1 MADSQSLTLDVTPRS
16 RPNVV
21 LILAD
26 DMGFSDLG
34 CFGSEIQTPNLDRLA
49 QNGARF
55 TQAYNCARCCP
66 SRAALLTGIYPHE
79 AGVGHMVDD
88 LGIASYQGFL
98 NDRCVTLAEALREGG
113 YRTYMSGKW
122 HVGGQYDT
130 EPESWNLGHPR
141 RPRPLDR
148 GFERYFGTLAGAGS
162 YFDPHTLMRDN
173 EPIAIETDDFYY
185 TDVIA
190 DEAVQMI
197 RAHQGEA
204 RPFFLYT
211 AFTAPHWPLH
221 ALPEDIARYV
231 GKYRQGWD
239 AVRTARHESL
249 KGMGI
254 IDTKWEITPRDEQAP
269 PWSDVSLK
277 DWEDLR
283 MAVYAAQI
291 DRLDQGVGRIMAE
304 LERQGIADN
313 TLVIFLS
320 DNGGCAEFLAEDGT
334 RRNRSAKRVT
344 RDGRPM
350 KIGNVPGREPGP
362 DDTYMSYD
370 LPWANASNTP
380 FRLYKHWVH
389 EGGIGTPMIVH
400 WPAVIQPGRLV
411 HEPCHFVDIMPTLL
425 DAAGVKYPG
434 TYQGRPIIPL
444 RGESLLPA
452 FRADGWTRQTTIYWE
467 HEGNRA
473 VRQGQWKL
481 VSKHPGPWELYDMT
495 NDRTE
500 LNDLS
505 DRYREVAQKLARQH
519 AEWAELSGVVPWE
532 KIQEI
537 RRRRS

>member
-1 MADSQSLTLDVTPRS
+1 MPDSTNASSQSAQ

-26 DMGFSDLG
+26 DMGYSDLG

-79 AGVGHMVDD
+79 AGIGHMVND
-88 LGIASYQGFL
+88 LGVESYQGFL
-98 NDRCVTLAEALREGG
+98 NDRCVTLAEALGAAG

-130 EPESWNLGHPR
+130 EPEGWNLGHPR

-173 EPIAIETDDFYY
+173 EPIAIEADDFYY
-185 TDVIA
+185 TDAIA
-190 DEAVQMI
+190 DEAAKMI
-197 RAHQGEA
+197 REHQGDS

-211 AFTAPHWPLH
+211 AFTAPHWPLQ
-221 ALPEDIARYV
+221 APAEDIARYV
-231 GKYRQGWD
+231 GKYRKGWD

-254 IDTKWEITPRDEQAP
+254 VDPKWEITPRDEQAP
-269 PWSDVSLK
+269 PWSDISVQ

-304 LERQGIADN
+304 LERQGIAEN

-334 RRNRSAKRVT
+334 RRNHSAKRET

-350 KIGNVPGREPGP
+350 KIGNLPGREPGP

-400 WPAVIQPGRLV
+400 WPAVVQPGRLV
-411 HEPCHFVDIMPTLL
+411 HEPCHFIDMMPTFL
-425 DAAGVKYPG
+425 DVAGASYPETFG
-434 TYQGRPIIPL
+434 GREVVPF
-444 RGESLLPA
+444 RGESLRPA
-452 FRADGWTRQTTIYWE
+452 FQADGWTRQRTIYWE

-473 VRQGQWKL
+473 VREGQWKL
-481 VSKHPGPWELYDMT
+481 VSKHPGAWELYDMT
-495 NDRTE
+495 ADRTE

-505 DRYREVAQKLARQH
+505 GRYRDVAQKLTRQH
-519 AEWAELSGVVPWE
+519 EAWAEISGVKPWE
-532 KIQEI
+532 EIQSI
-537 RRRRS
+537 RRRGN